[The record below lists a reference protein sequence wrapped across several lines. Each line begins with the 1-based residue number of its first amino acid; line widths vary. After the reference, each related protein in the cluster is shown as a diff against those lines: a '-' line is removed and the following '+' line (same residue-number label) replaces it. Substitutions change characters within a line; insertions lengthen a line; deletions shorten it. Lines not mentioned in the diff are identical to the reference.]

1 MKMTKGKGLISLI
14 LLLTIIMSGCATNA
28 VDQSLK
34 VDVTSVEEGTIKT
47 QLNLTGVLLP
57 NDMVNITSKASGEI
71 LNTLKQVGDRVSAGD
86 VLLELDTRTLEAQL
100 KQAEAGLSAANAA
113 YQSAQNQAALLKISL
128 AQTEKTYLD
137 TKALYETGAISEG
150 TFTDMTSKY
159 ELAKKQYEN
168 AAGPLQ
174 NQALASIE
182 NAKASINTLNVQKE
196 NSTIIS
202 PIDGVLVSVNV
213 QNGEIASPGMQLLS
227 IADLSVLKMKGTIPQ
242 EYLPFVSP
250 KEEVNFK
257 IDIYPDQNF
266 VGQITTIGP
275 MAVST
280 GKIFPIEFAIKN
292 QENIMAG
299 LSSRVSIG
307 VTGKTHLLVPVN
319 AVVNAEGQSY
329 VFVMNDQIA
338 TKREV
343 VTGLASED
351 MIEILSGLE
360 KGEVI
365 AVTNTHILQDQML
378 VNVNKH

>member
-14 LLLTIIMSGCATNA
+14 LLLMIIMSGCATNT

-250 KEEVNFK
+250 NEEVNFK

-266 VGQITTIGP
+266 VGKITTIGP

>member
-14 LLLTIIMSGCATNA
+14 LLLMIIMSGCATNT

-250 KEEVNFK
+250 NEEVNFK